1 MEALLSV
8 PPTLNIGRLR
18 QQLDE
23 IERQANIDIDLMMV
37 E

>member
-1 MEALLSV
+1 V
-8 PPTLNIGRLR
+8 PPAHNISRLR

-23 IERQANIDIDLMMV
+23 IEREANIDIDLMMV